1 MTVDTTKP
9 SVDELTRTFV
19 RIRDRLKERA
29 AEFKAEEADLKSQ
42 LDVIKRA
49 LLDYCSE
56 NGVES
61 ARTAHGTFYRTTK
74 TRYWT
79 GDWGAMHEFVLAH
92 GVPDFLEKR
101 LNQSVVKQFLEDNP
115 EQVPPGLN
123 TDVEYVVTVRKT

>member
-1 MTVDTTKP
+1 MTDATTKP
-9 SVDELTRTFV
+9 SVDDLTRTYV
-19 RIRDRLKERA
+19 KIRNRLQEKAAAFKE
-29 AEFKAEEADLKSQ
+29 EEAKLKSQ

-61 ARTAHGTFYRTTK
+61 ARTAHGIFYRTTK

-79 GDWGAMHEFVLAH
+79 SDWESMHKFVLDQ

-101 LNQSVVKQFLEDNP
+101 LNQSVVKQFLEENP

-123 TDVEYVVTVRKT
+123 TDVEYVVTVRKN